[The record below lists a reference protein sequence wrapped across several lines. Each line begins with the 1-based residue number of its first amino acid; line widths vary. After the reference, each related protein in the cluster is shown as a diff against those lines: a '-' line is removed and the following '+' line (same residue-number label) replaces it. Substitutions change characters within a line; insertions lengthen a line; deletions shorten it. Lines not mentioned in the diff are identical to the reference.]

1 MPSTCHFLVIFG
13 MHTANGI
20 RYNHTKN
27 QKHQVRGWGQ
37 MGGLN
42 TEILG
47 QNHSTNP
54 YFS

>member
-1 MPSTCHFLVIFG
+1 MPSTCHFLVIFD
-13 MHTANGI
+13 MHQGNGI
-20 RYNHTKN
+20 GDNNTKD
-27 QKHQVRGWGQ
+27 QKHRVSGWGQ

-42 TEILG
+42 TEIFD